1 MNEAGQRAA
10 ARLIRGDT
18 DPQDPQTAPW
28 RTPPG
33 KVRVVLP
40 AYNEARDVGPLL
52 EAIDQA
58 MFDDGLE
65 YAIIVV
71 DDGSVDGTLEEV
83 ERRAAFIPVEV
94 LRHESNRGLG
104 ETIRDGL
111 REAATVCSER
121 DIIVVMDAD
130 NTHLPGLIR
139 AMTRRIQEGADVVI
153 ASRFRSGADVRGVP
167 LHRRL
172 LSRGASWILRAIFPI
187 HGVRDYTCGYR
198 AYRAPVLALAFERYG
213 EEFINEDGFQCMVDI
228 LLKLRTLDVVFAE
241 VPLILRYD
249 QKAGASKM
257 RVMSTVVN
265 TLSLMARR
273 RVGR

>member
-1 MNEAGQRAA
+1 
-10 ARLIRGDT
+10 
-18 DPQDPQTAPW
+18 
-28 RTPPG
+28 
-33 KVRVVLP
+33 
-40 AYNEARDVGPLL
+40 
-52 EAIDQA
+52 
-58 MFDDGLE
+58 
-65 YAIIVV
+65 
-71 DDGSVDGTLEEV
+71 VDGTLEEV

-111 REAATVCSER
+111 REAAAVCSER

-172 LSRGASWILRAIFPI
+172 LSRGASWILRATFPI

>member
-1 MNEAGQRAA
+1 
-10 ARLIRGDT
+10 
-18 DPQDPQTAPW
+18 
-28 RTPPG
+28 
-33 KVRVVLP
+33 VLP